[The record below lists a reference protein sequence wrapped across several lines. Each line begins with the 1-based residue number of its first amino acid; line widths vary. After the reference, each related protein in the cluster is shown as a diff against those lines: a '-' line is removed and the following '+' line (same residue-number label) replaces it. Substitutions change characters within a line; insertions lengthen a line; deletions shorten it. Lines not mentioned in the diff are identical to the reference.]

1 MVVGDGAVGKSCLLI
16 KYTTN
21 GFPQEYVPTVFDN
34 YSRDV
39 EFIKRRYRFTLN
51 LGFFDTAGQE
61 DYDRLRPLS
70 YPQTDIFLLCFS
82 VGSPD
87 SFENV
92 SAKWY
97 PEIQHMCPKSPY
109 LLVGLKKDLR
119 DDPEEIAKLLQKK
132 QAPITVLQGKSLA
145 KQLGTEY
152 VECSALTDEGMKEV
166 FDTAILT
173 FLDHQYT
180 EEKHSKKCVIQ

>member
-1 MVVGDGAVGKSCLLI
+1 MAVGDGTVGKSCLLI

-21 GFPQEYVPTVFDN
+21 GFPQEYVSTVFDD

-39 EFIKRRYRFTLN
+39 EFIKRRYQFTLN

-82 VGSPD
+82 VVSPA
-87 SFENV
+87 SFENIT
-92 SAKWY
+92 AKWY
-97 PEIQHMCPKSPY
+97 PEVQCNCPKSLV

-119 DDPEEIAKLLQKK
+119 DDPAIVANLLEKRL
-132 QAPITVLQGKSLA
+132 APITFLQGKSLA

-166 FDTAILT
+166 FDTAILL
-173 FLDHQYT
+173 FLDQQNT
-180 EEKHSKKCVIQ
+180 EEKQSKKCVIQ